1 MEKIANQEYFKE
13 LTQLIIFKYLKEH
26 DLKKIINMGQIVKF
40 HTGEK
45 IISKSE
51 VSPHLYAVLEGTVNV
66 TVPEKNNNAVFI
78 CSIGKGD
85 VFGEAGIFLKVKRTA
100 DVISSD
106 EVTVFMIH
114 REQIIDFIK
123 SNPEAGIK
131 ILMLIIYSLLKKLKE
146 ANLEIAFERKADIK
160 QSDIDA
166 MIEEMMQN
174 WGCCLPDAIITTSS
188 KSGLFIYLSLL
199 TNSNKKH
206 LGYF

>member
-1 MEKIANQEYFKE
+1 METMKNKE
-13 LTQLIIFKYLKEH
+13 HFNELKQLIIFKYIKEN
-26 DLKKIINMGQIVKF
+26 DLKKIISLGDIVSF
-40 HTGEK
+40 HPGEK
-45 IISKSE
+45 IICKGE
-51 VSPHLYAVLEGTVNV
+51 ISPHLYAVLQGTVHV
-66 TVPEKNNNAVFI
+66 TVPEKNDNDIFI

-100 DVISSD
+100 DVVSSD
-106 EVTVFMIH
+106 HVIAFMVH

-166 MIEEMMQN
+166 MVEEIMQN
-174 WGCCLPDAIITTSS
+174 
-188 KSGLFIYLSLL
+188 
-199 TNSNKKH
+199 
-206 LGYF
+206 